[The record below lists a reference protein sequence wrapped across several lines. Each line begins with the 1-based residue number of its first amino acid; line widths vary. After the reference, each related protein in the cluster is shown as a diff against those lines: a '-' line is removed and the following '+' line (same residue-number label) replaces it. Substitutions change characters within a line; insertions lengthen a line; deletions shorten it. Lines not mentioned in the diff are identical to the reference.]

1 MELYKDEFAFKNN
14 TKKNNIK
21 KKYTA
26 LKFAIV
32 AFALTFGPSIGRGI
46 TRSIKESGKEYELS
60 QRDEMYDIIVKNL
73 KEIGMESSII
83 AIRFIDYMINN
94 GYFTVENK
102 IEKHYSLVDSAGYNL
117 IIGNPDDESYSDIF
131 TRALNDTFENVEAYT
146 VRTQLTDKSEESE
159 NKTSEYMCLICDGNL
174 GFNYLYWPSNH
185 SIIIIPSITNFT
197 NGSIEGSISIAS
209 EYIRGNLTI
218 SDLIKI
224 GNNNNSK
231 SYPNMDRIEDYADAK
246 IVANRDKMEDTKKLL
261 IKQKFAIEFKE
272 VNGRDPE

>member
-14 TKKNNIK
+14 TKNNNIK

-46 TRSIKESGKEYELS
+46 TRSIKESGKEFELS

-73 KEIGMESSII
+73 KEIGMESSIV

-117 IIGNPDDESYSDIF
+117 IIGNPDNESYSDIF
-131 TRALNDTFENVEAYT
+131 TRALNDTFDNVEAYT
-146 VRTQLTDKSEESE
+146 VRTRLTDKSEESE
-159 NKTSEYMCLICDGNL
+159 NKTCEYMCLVCDGNL
-174 GFNYLYWPSNH
+174 CFNYLYWPSNH
-185 SIIIIPSITNFT
+185 NIIIIPNITNFT
-197 NGSIEGSISIAS
+197 NGSIEGSISIAN

-224 GNNNNSK
+224 GNNNSK